1 VTGDEDDRRFMG
13 TSKNS
18 LFLQDQVH
26 PGEGKIKNT
35 TLWGIMNIFM
45 YFIHGYGISYYFA

>member
-1 VTGDEDDRRFMG
+1 MG

-26 PGEGKIKNT
+26 LGEGEIKNT
-35 TLWGIMNIFM
+35 TLWGIMKFFM
-45 YFIHGYGISYYFA
+45 YFIHSYGISYHPA

>member
-1 VTGDEDDRRFMG
+1 MG

-26 PGEGKIKNT
+26 LGEGEIKNT
-35 TLWGIMNIFM
+35 TLWGIMNFFM
-45 YFIHGYGISYYFA
+45 YFIHGYGISYHLA

>member
-1 VTGDEDDRRFMG
+1 MG

-18 LFLQDQVH
+18 VFLQDQVH
-26 PGEGKIKNT
+26 LGDGEMKNT

-45 YFIHGYGISYYFA
+45 YFIHDYGISYYLA